1 MIQNIKNFFEKKI
14 NRLLISKKVI
24 KMFFYYHK
32 FFHDKNLS
40 DLGFDFT
47 KKKSRQ
53 TIVQEIIRIKK
64 YKSYLEIGCFND
76 DLFSSIDCELK
87 IGVDPVSGGTIRLKS
102 DEFFLNNKIFFDC
115 IFIDG
120 LHQYSQV
127 KKDIK
132 NSLRFL
138 NKGGIILLHDC
149 LPNNFYEQ
157 AVPRCQWTWNGD
169 VWKAIVECR
178 NDNNLDVYTCYADY
192 GIGVIFKRLNRNLL
206 NYKIKNYSKLKFE
219 EYHKN
224 PHKLMNIIEF
234 EDLKKII

>member
-76 DLFSSIDCELK
+76 DLFSSIDCELES
-87 IGVDPVSGGTIRLKS
+87 IQSRGVP
-102 DEFFLNNKIFFDC
+102 
-115 IFIDG
+115 
-120 LHQYSQV
+120 
-127 KKDIK
+127 
-132 NSLRFL
+132 
-138 NKGGIILLHDC
+138 
-149 LPNNFYEQ
+149 
-157 AVPRCQWTWNGD
+157 
-169 VWKAIVECR
+169 
-178 NDNNLDVYTCYADY
+178 LD
-192 GIGVIFKRLNRNLL
+192 
-206 NYKIKNYSKLKFE
+206 
-219 EYHKN
+219 
-224 PHKLMNIIEF
+224 
-234 EDLKKII
+234 